1 MEVTEIGPGPE
12 ADPGAD
18 GGQGRAAVG
27 LVIHPAAS
35 MIALIPRRR
44 QICWQNFASLS
55 MIHPPYDLS
64 SCDSRS
70 RNASNATPERGF
82 TAGV

>member
-35 MIALIPRRR
+35 MIALIPRR
-44 QICWQNFASLS
+44 QIGCQNFASLS
-55 MIHPPYDLS
+55 MIHPPFDLS
-64 SCDSRS
+64 SCDPRP